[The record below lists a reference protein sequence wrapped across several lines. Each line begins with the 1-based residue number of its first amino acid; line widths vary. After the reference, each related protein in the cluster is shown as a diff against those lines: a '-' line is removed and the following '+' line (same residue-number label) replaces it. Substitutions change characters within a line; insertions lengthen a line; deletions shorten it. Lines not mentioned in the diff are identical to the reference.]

1 MIDVDPHPESNLAT
15 AGRRWDLLQWNDAYA
30 TGHAEIDRE
39 HQYLFRL
46 VNDFNRA
53 VNEDKDQLV
62 IRGLLDELRDYTQ
75 YHFQQEEELMRT
87 YDYPEYARHKKA
99 HDKFIQQ
106 IDDVANQ
113 LEVGGDMAA
122 FLLSFLTKWLGGHI
136 LGADQHLSAFLED
149 CGVVNSH

>member
-1 MIDVDPHPESNLAT
+1 MIDADPHIEATLKT
-15 AGRRWDLLQWNDAYA
+15 AGRRWDLMQWSEAYA
-30 TGHAEIDRE
+30 TGDPEIDRD

-46 VNDFNRA
+46 INNFTRA

-62 IRGLLDELRDYTQ
+62 IRGLLDELRDYTE
-75 YHFQQEEELMRT
+75 YHFLHEEEMMRT

-136 LGADQHLSAFLED
+136 LGADQHLSGFLKD
-149 CGVVNSH
+149 CGVTHSH